1 MYHGGDRLAL
11 VNVDDGDDDQ
21 GGADSEHADSD
32 EKRKRKACF
41 EWQGGEKRMTTGI
54 WIWSKPFV
62 RQAVD
67 GTRVAVLLIDTQGMF
82 DNETSMSLTAC
93 IFGLSTLLSSRLV
106 YNVEKRVQEDHLQQ
120 LALFT
125 EYGRM
130 ALSSQASAWNDNG
143 TNNSSNVKPFQHVEF
158 LVRDWQHFDDEQEDD
173 ITSMRKSMD
182 DYIAQVVKERSVKDL
197 QETRDQITT
206 CFDKISCF
214 GLCHPGIPVTKKNYD
229 GSLASIDKT
238 FLTLIDSYA
247 RYVFEETLEPNLV
260 MGRTITAPELREH
273 IVQYTGLFRD
283 GARFPEAKTLL
294 EATALANNYG
304 AKSLS
309 ILVYKES
316 MDSIL
321 GIGTRKAYISK
332 DDFDIHARTS
342 REKALAAFDG
352 RATMGR
358 DVAIKECRKELE
370 EMIANEYVVYA
381 EVSEW
386 WCSGHAL
393 IYMCDVFC
401 MGFSCCYIIIP
412 YFWYFIVQVNAG
424 RNPFRDVEYYAI
436 PMGIAVVA
444 FILRW
449 IADTSC
455 SSWSSTCKLTSEIM
469 GHLYMAIFTVLLII
483 SAGRIKGLYS
493 HLRAFI
499 PFQVDVPP
507 CAVKNT

>member
-1 MYHGGDRLAL
+1 MFQAIPSHLYAGDAFGDLVVVDCCADLQWVVLKYFFSFSHYFVRYLQSGNDTENPAPGKGWIYHGGDRLAV
-11 VNVDDGDDDQ
+11 VNMDDGDYDQ
-21 GGADSEHADSD
+21 EGEADADSD
-32 EKRKRKACF
+32 ENGKRNACF
-41 EWQGGEKRMTTGI
+41 EWQGGEIRMTTGI

-62 RQAVD
+62 RQAID

-93 IFGLSTLLSSRLV
+93 IFGLSTLLSSRLI

-130 ALSSQASAWNDNG
+130 ALSYQASACNNNE
-143 TNNSSNVKPFQHVEF
+143 TNNSSNAKPFQHVEF
-158 LVRDWQHFDDEQEDD
+158 LVRDWQNFDDEQEDD
-173 ITSMRKSMD
+173 VASMRKSMD
-182 DYIAQVVKERSVKDL
+182 NYIAQVVKERSVKDL

-229 GSLASIDKT
+229 GSLASIDDT
-238 FLTLIDSYA
+238 FLTLIDAYA
-247 RYVFEETLEPNLV
+247 RYIFEETLEPNLV
-260 MGRTITAPELREH
+260 MGQKITAPEMREH
-273 IVQYTGLFRD
+273 IVQYTNLFRD

-309 ILVYKES
+309 LSVYKES

-321 GIGTRKAYISK
+321 GIGAIKSYISK

-342 REKALAAFDG
+342 REKALAIYDI

-358 DVAIKECRKELE
+358 DAAIKKCREELE
-370 EMIANEYVVYA
+370 EMIAKEYVVYA

-386 WCSGHAL
+386 WWCSGH
-393 IYMCDVFC
+393 VFA
-401 MGFSCCYIIIP
+401 
-412 YFWYFIVQVNAG
+412 W
-424 RNPFRDVEYYAI
+424 
-436 PMGIAVVA
+436 
-444 FILRW
+444 
-449 IADTSC
+449 
-455 SSWSSTCKLTSEIM
+455 
-469 GHLYMAIFTVLLII
+469 
-483 SAGRIKGLYS
+483 
-493 HLRAFI
+493 
-499 PFQVDVPP
+499 VPP
-507 CAVKNT
+507 PRGYVLPSPYLIFCTFLCRSMLEEILSAM